1 MMLLRFRKYMIKTQ
15 DVLIALGVILT
26 IFSSFSAHPAI
37 ADQLGNS
44 LQQRIGDYDIQV
56 NTVPAVPITGQE
68 SRINIMIT
76 TVSNNPIIDT
86 PIAIKISDEK
96 NELIR
101 TQPILLQSGHY
112 SYNHI
117 FNKAG
122 IFLLSI
128 DILDNP
134 AAAIGNSND
143 SNKKLVFDFPIT
155 VSDPISVQLTSLT
168 LPITLTAIAI
178 ASIILLV
185 LFKKF
190 KSSNKIV

>member
-1 MMLLRFRKYMIKTQ
+1 MALA
-15 DVLIALGVILT
+15 DVL
-26 IFSSFSAHPAI
+26 S
-37 ADQLGNS
+37 NS

-56 NTVPAVPITGQE
+56 NTVPTVPISGQQ
-68 SRINIMIT
+68 SSINIRIT

-112 SYNHI
+112 SYNYI

-128 DILDNP
+128 DILNDP
-134 AAAIGNSND
+134 AVGYSND

-155 VSDPISVQLTSLT
+155 VSEPISVQLTSLT

-178 ASIILLV
+178 GSIILLV
-185 LFKKF
+185 LFKKS
-190 KSSNKIV
+190 KSTNKIV

>member
-1 MMLLRFRKYMIKTQ
+1 MERIIFIILIIGSVSSSQMALA
-15 DVLIALGVILT
+15 DVLT
-26 IFSSFSAHPAI
+26 
-37 ADQLGNS
+37 NS

-56 NTVPAVPITGQE
+56 NTIPAVPISGRET
-68 SRINIMIT
+68 SINIRIT

-134 AAAIGNSND
+134 IVGDSND
-143 SNKKLVFDFPIT
+143 SNRKLVFDFPIT

-168 LPITLTAIAI
+168 LPITLTVIAI

>member
-134 AAAIGNSND
+134 TLGDSND
-143 SNKKLVFDFPIT
+143 SNRKLVFDFPIT